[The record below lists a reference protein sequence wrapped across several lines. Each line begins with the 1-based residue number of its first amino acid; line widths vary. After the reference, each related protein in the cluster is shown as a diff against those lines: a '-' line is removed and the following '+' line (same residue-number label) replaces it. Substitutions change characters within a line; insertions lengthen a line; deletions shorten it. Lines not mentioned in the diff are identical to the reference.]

1 MAGRHHIKSLSEF
14 VEGEAIMDDILFS
27 SWGGRIVD
35 NRGKEPQAYDPVD
48 RVELPEYFTQ
58 DKKIKA
64 LVGWDGI
71 ILRSADVNILELF
84 QTYLEANLDHSKT
97 CDKCNYCK
105 TGWEEQLEVFQDLFN
120 GEATEEDLEFLES
133 SAEAIVDAGKC
144 SIGKTGP
151 VPVLQA
157 LKHFADVFSKAVT
170 GEKPETGGEYHSK
183 LSAPCMD
190 ACPIHLDIPKYVEL
204 IKDAKFADSLA
215 VIRQRLPLP
224 GVVGRICVRPCED
237 HCRRSNV
244 DEPISI
250 MSLKRFVADQELSE
264 NKNSEFGITPSENT
278 GKVAIIGA
286 GPAGITCAYHLA
298 LKGHEVSIFEKL
310 PIAGGMMAVGIPHY
324 SLPPDILAKE
334 IETVGEMGVTIKSG
348 VSFGEE
354 VTLDSLKADGF
365 QAVFLGVGLHGS
377 RQLGVEGE
385 NLEGVIAGIE
395 FLRDVALAKEVSLG
409 QRVVVVGGGN
419 VAVDVARTAIRLGVD
434 ALTMVC
440 LESREEM
447 PAWRRE
453 IEGALEEKVEI
464 INSFGPK
471 TLQGKDGKVTG
482 VEFKRCTRVF
492 DEDNRFNPQYDEA
505 DVQTLAADTV
515 ILAIGQSA
523 ELEYLKGQNIPISP
537 NGGLEA
543 DPITH
548 QTELNW
554 AFAGGDAVYGPESV
568 VQAAASGKKAA
579 LGIDR
584 FINNLSVEPDEDDYF
599 DQLFKSIR
607 LYDPDEEIK
616 KVEPSARR
624 QLAKLPPE
632 SRIASFE
639 EVEQGFSS
647 PDAVAEAE
655 RCLRCY
661 RVVTVAV

>member
-1 MAGRHHIKSLSEF
+1 
-14 VEGEAIMDDILFS
+14 
-27 SWGGRIVD
+27 
-35 NRGKEPQAYDPVD
+35 
-48 RVELPEYFTQ
+48 
-58 DKKIKA
+58 
-64 LVGWDGI
+64 
-71 ILRSADVNILELF
+71 
-84 QTYLEANLDHSKT
+84 
-97 CDKCNYCK
+97 
-105 TGWEEQLEVFQDLFN
+105 FQDLFN

-144 SIGKTGP
+144 TIGKAGP

-157 LKHFADVFSKAVT
+157 LKHFADAFSEAVN
-170 GEKPETGGEYHSK
+170 GKNPETGGQYHSK
-183 LSAPCMD
+183 LTAPCMD

-204 IKDAKFADSLA
+204 IKDAKFADSLD
-215 VIRQRLPLP
+215 VIRERLPLP

-237 HCRRSNV
+237 QCRRANV

-264 NKNSEFGITPSENT
+264 DKKPEFQVAPSENT
-278 GKVAIIGA
+278 GKVAVIGA

-298 LKGHEVSIFEKL
+298 LKGHEVTVFEKL

-324 SLPPDILAKE
+324 SLPPHILAKE
-334 IETVGEMGVTIKSG
+334 IETVEKMGVTIKSG

-354 VTLDSLKADGF
+354 VNLDSLKAEGF

-385 NLEGVIAGIE
+385 DLQGVLSGIE
-395 FLRDVALAKEVSLG
+395 FLRDVALAKEVNLG
-409 QRVVVVGGGN
+409 KKVIVVGGGN

-434 ALTMVC
+434 TLTMVC
-440 LESREEM
+440 LESRDEM
-447 PAWRRE
+447 PAWKRE

-464 INSFGPK
+464 IHAFGPK
-471 TLQGKDGKVTG
+471 KIEGKEGKVTG

-492 DEDNRFNPQYDEA
+492 DEDNRFNPQYDDA

-523 ELEYLKGQNIPISP
+523 ELDFAQGQNIPTSP
-537 NGGLEA
+537 NGGLQA
-543 DPITH
+543 DPITF

-568 VQAAASGKKAA
+568 VEAAASGKKAA

-584 FINNLSVEPDEDDYF
+584 LINNLPVEPDEDDYF

-616 KVEPSARR
+616 KAEPSARR
-624 QLAKLPPE
+624 QLSKLSPE
-632 SRIASFE
+632 SRVSSFK
-639 EVEQGFSS
+639 EVEQGFPS

>member
-1 MAGRHHIKSLSEF
+1 MN
-14 VEGEAIMDDILFS
+14 DILFS

-35 NRGKEPQAYDPVD
+35 NRGKEPQAYEPVD
-48 RVELPEYFTQ
+48 LVELPEYFKQ
-58 DKKIKA
+58 DEKIKA
-64 LVGWDGI
+64 LLGWDGI

-84 QTYLEANLDHSKT
+84 QTYLEANLDHAKT

-144 SIGKTGP
+144 TIGKAGP

-157 LKHFADVFSKAVT
+157 LKHFADAFSQAVS
-170 GEKPETGGEYHSK
+170 GKKPETGGQYHST
-183 LSAPCMD
+183 LTAPCMD

-204 IKDAKFADSLA
+204 IKDAKFADSLN
-215 VIRQRLPLP
+215 VIRERLPLP

-237 HCRRSNV
+237 NCRRSNV

-264 NKNSEFGITPSENT
+264 NKKPEFQVTPSENT

-298 LKGHEVSIFEKL
+298 QKGHQVTVFEKL
-310 PIAGGMMAVGIPHY
+310 PVAGGMMAVGIPHY
-324 SLPPDILAKE
+324 SLPPDILANE
-334 IETVGEMGVTIKSG
+334 IETIEKMGVTMKSG

-354 VTLDSLKADGF
+354 MNLESLKAEGF

-385 NLEGVIAGIE
+385 DLEGVISGIE
-395 FLRDVALAKEVSLG
+395 FLRDVAVGKEVKLG
-409 QRVVVVGGGN
+409 ERVIVVGGGN
-419 VAVDVARTAIRLGVD
+419 VAVDVARTAIRLGVGE
-434 ALTMVC
+434 LTMVC

-447 PAWRRE
+447 PAWKRE
-453 IEGALEEKVEI
+453 IEGAVEEKVEI

-471 TLQGKDGKVTG
+471 TIEGKDGKVTG

-492 DEDNRFNPQYDEA
+492 DEKNRFNPQYDEA

-523 ELEYLKGQNIPISP
+523 ELDFAKGQNIPTSP
-537 NGGLEA
+537 SGGLQA
-543 DPITH
+543 DPLTF
-548 QTELNW
+548 QTELIW

-568 VQAAASGKKAA
+568 VEAAASGKKAA

-584 FINNLSVEPDEDDYF
+584 LINNLPVEPDEDDYF

-607 LYDPDEEIK
+607 LYDPNEEIK
-616 KVEPSARR
+616 KVEPSERR
-624 QLAKLPPE
+624 HLTKLSPE
-632 SRIASFE
+632 SRISGFD